1 MSGGDPG
8 GREGRGGGQEQRH
21 TQTPYYK
28 ESWELFTKVW
38 AGFKET
44 NHRWRSVLR
53 LAVAGSLASPGP
65 EGTRAEAVSYW
76 HWGRVMFTAV
86 GRGLPDRSCGS

>member
-1 MSGGDPG
+1 MSRGDPG
-8 GREGRGGGQEQRH
+8 GREAGGGQERRH

-38 AGFKET
+38 AGFQET

-53 LAVAGSLASPGP
+53 LVTAGSLASPGP
-65 EGTRAEAVSYW
+65 EGTRALAVSYW
-76 HWGRVMFTAV
+76 HWGRVTFTAV